1 MPQSTLPCALA
12 FINRERVLRVK
23 NRVEWLLRFF
33 FSLNM
38 TINNPNGYISK
49 GGAFG
54 IHIPEARQGGRRNS
68 DCSIR
73 FPGFRQS
80 SLVIQ
85 ASSLR
90 FIVLKG
96 VAASSS

>member
-12 FINRERVLRVK
+12 FINRERCLRVK

-49 GGAFG
+49 GGASQRTGKAEEG
-54 IHIPEARQGGRRNS
+54 IQTVASGSLDSG
-68 DCSIR
+68 
-73 FPGFRQS
+73 RQS

-90 FIVLKG
+90 FSVLKG